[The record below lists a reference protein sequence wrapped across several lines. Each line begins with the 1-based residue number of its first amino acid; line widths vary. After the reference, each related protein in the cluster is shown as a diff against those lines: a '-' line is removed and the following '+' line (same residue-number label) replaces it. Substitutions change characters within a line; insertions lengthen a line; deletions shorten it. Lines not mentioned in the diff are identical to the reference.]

1 MTDSGISNIRTG
13 DILLFSNNTST
24 GFMLR
29 TATGSLWNHAG
40 IAIRLLPNRT
50 GVRDADRI
58 SLDYSGDLY
67 ILEINTGKRQDGLTG
82 ERVVGAAISPWSYA
96 SDMYNIISVRKLADK
111 YRCNEL
117 KQRTI
122 DFMNRHNGT
131 VFSGGLLPFIGVAMG
146 VPLAGTKKRGTIE
159 RPEMFCTELI
169 IHYYLEAV
177 MGRRICYKDE
187 RDLSNDIMAIFGSR
201 APRSIC
207 LWTPEHFTYSMTP
220 GSTYLPNEETVVY
233 HQGADLFTA
242 ILQPLV
248 LVLFIIV
255 IAAMFFYTLW

>member
-1 MTDSGISNIRTG
+1 MTDSGISRVRTG

-40 IAIRLLPNRT
+40 IAVRLLPKSDRISDVN
-50 GVRDADRI
+50 RI
-58 SLDYSGDLY
+58 SLDYSGELY

-96 SDMYNIISVRKLADK
+96 ADMYNIISVRKLDQK
-111 YRCNEL
+111 YRSVHM
-117 KQRTI
+117 KQRTA
-122 DFMNRHNGT
+122 DFIRRHAGT

-169 IHYYLEAV
+169 IHYYLEV
-177 MGRRICYKDE
+177 VLGRTDLYIDE
-187 RDLSNDIMAIFGSR
+187 FELSRAIISIFGSN
-201 APRSIC
+201 APQSIC
-207 LWTPEHFTYSMTP
+207 LWTPEHFTYQHTSN
-220 GSTYLPNEETVVY
+220 STYLPNEETTIY
-233 HQGADLFTA
+233 HQGADIFTA

-255 IAAMFFYTLW
+255 IAAMFFFFK